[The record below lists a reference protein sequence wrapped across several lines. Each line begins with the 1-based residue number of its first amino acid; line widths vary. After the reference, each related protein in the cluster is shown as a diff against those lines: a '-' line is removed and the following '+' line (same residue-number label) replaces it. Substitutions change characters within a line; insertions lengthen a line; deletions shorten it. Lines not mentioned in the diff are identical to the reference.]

1 MLITSYDL
9 RRTFIGGSPVNILS
23 HHTPDSNP
31 QKRCTK
37 CRKLLPATA
46 EFFQRNKTVK
56 DGLRP
61 DCKVCVKE
69 FRNTLEKKAKTQVYN
84 RAYYADADK
93 RDRYLTQRKDNY
105 RNDPEVRQQAL
116 DYNKRPDVREYQRS
130 YLKEY
135 NQRPEVKER
144 DREARRIAKKNR
156 RAHAKEISGSYTVKQ
171 IQDLL
176 KRQKYKCYYCTCKF
190 EQRDGKYVYHIEHT
204 FPINRIAGTAIPAN
218 DISYLVLA
226 CPSCNHKKSDKFPW
240 EFPEGG
246 RLL

>member
-1 MLITSYDL
+1 VDTL
-9 RRTFIGGSPVNILS
+9 PQ
-23 HHTPDSNP
+23 HAQESNNP
-31 QKRCTK
+31 EKRCTK
-37 CRKLLPATA
+37 CGDVFPTTP
-46 EFFQRNKTVK
+46 EFFQRDKHTR

-61 DCKVCVKE
+61 DCKRCRTQWNAE
-69 FRNTLEKKAKTQVYN
+69 RREEKHAYN
-84 RAYYADADK
+84 QAYYHDQSEN
-93 RDRYLTQRKDNY
+93 RDRILAQRKENY
-105 RNDPEVRQQAL
+105 RDNPETRQYAL
-116 DYNKRPDVREYQRS
+116 DYNKRSDVREYQRT

-135 NQRPEVKER
+135 NQRPEIKER

-156 RAHAKEISGSYTVKQ
+156 RAHAKAIPGSYTSAQ

-176 KRQKYKCYYCTCKF
+176 KRQKYRCYYAACGYTRF
-190 EQRDGKYVYHIEHT
+190 EQRDGKYIYHVDHT
-204 FPINRIAGTAIPAN
+204 FPINRVVGTDIPAN